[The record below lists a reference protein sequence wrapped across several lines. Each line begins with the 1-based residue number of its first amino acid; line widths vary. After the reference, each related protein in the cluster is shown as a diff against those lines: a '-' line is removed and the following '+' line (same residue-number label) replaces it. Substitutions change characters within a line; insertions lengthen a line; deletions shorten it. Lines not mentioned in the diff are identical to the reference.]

1 MKITC
6 EELVAAV
13 GPPNFQALILRQVC
27 YRQVRNQ
34 IKHFQADEK
43 VSKVNA
49 DFGVDQSPVF
59 SDSESFIMV
68 SRFIQWR
75 PERGKIPSVFPH
87 FLSFLYLLIDYWT
100 LLEYNEVNLM
110 RPSPARTS
118 LTGSYYSMLRKVS
131 GER

>member
-43 VSKVNA
+43 ISKVNA

-68 SRFIQWR
+68 LNISRFIQWR

-87 FLSFLYLLIDYWT
+87 FLFFSISFNRLLDAVRI
-100 LLEYNEVNLM
+100 
-110 RPSPARTS
+110 
-118 LTGSYYSMLRKVS
+118 
-131 GER
+131 